1 MLPHQVGPRDSHSQQ
16 TPQSDL
22 GNFGRESYTL
32 GLKASGQDRL
42 CIDSAEAAIVL
53 GDGISVPWGWWC
65 LGRGG
70 SWCPAHTLPSSSD
83 TITATRPWPSV
94 SHDLP
99 EFGQRCPESAD
110 TATRE
115 GRLRSACGPEPPCSP
130 WKTPSLLPP
139 LEPPSGHQPCSHIAA
154 RAPGPGGLLPCLSQ
168 RRKLQLET
176 LRGC

>member
-1 MLPHQVGPRDSHSQQ
+1 MMLPHQVGPRDSHSQQ
-16 TPQSDL
+16 TQQSDL

-32 GLKASGQDRL
+32 GLKASGQDRF

-99 EFGQRCPESAD
+99 EFGQRCPESGD

-115 GRLRSACGPEPPCSP
+115 GRLRSACDPEPPCSP
-130 WKTPSLLPP
+130 WKAPLSPSS
-139 LEPPSGHQPCSHIAA
+139 SGASIWSPALQPHCS
-154 RAPGPGGLLPCLSQ
+154 PGPGSWRPASLP
-168 RRKLQLET
+168 
-176 LRGC
+176 